1 MLIRG
6 FSKHTSYTCAN
17 CHSKCCA
24 TEFNLPLCGSEKDI
38 LSKKYPE
45 YQYYFQSIENGDN
58 LIRGDS
64 CPFLTNM
71 GKCQLHSSSLK
82 PITCLIYPLFF
93 WRFNEKD
100 TLVSIHPCRG
110 KGFQWYSGKKANIT
124 NSYIKQLLV
133 KANNY
138 FDIYW
143 GEKIDR
149 NNPYV
154 NVPTIRIQNQIKFY
168 QHTSESELLEKMVRN
183 ITLSSFSQIFPSG
196 FETYIERIKD
206 EEVGAFL
213 NSVLNWLIWSPVGLQ
228 LSIRNAQLIF
238 SIAALW
244 LITETNFDLEFEKS
258 PLNDPNYINQLS
270 SFYARCILPSFWFN
284 ISTRTNNKALISL
297 SSKIYLVLRGELP
310 QEDLSQFYT
319 YSN

>member
-6 FSKHTSYTCAN
+6 FSEHTSYTCAS

-24 TEFNLPLCGSEKDI
+24 TEFNLPLCGTEKQI
-38 LSKKYPE
+38 ISNQYPE
-45 YQYYFQSIENGDN
+45 YQYYFQSTENGGN
-58 LIRGDS
+58 ILRGDS
-64 CPFLTNM
+64 CPFLTNV
-71 GKCQLHSSSLK
+71 GYCQLHSSSLK
-82 PITCLIYPLFF
+82 PITCQIYPLVF
-93 WRFNEKD
+93 WRFNKKD

-110 KGFQWYSGKKANIT
+110 KGFQWYSTKKANLT
-124 NSYIKQLLV
+124 NSYIEQLLL

-143 GEKIDR
+143 GEEIDR

-154 NVPTIRIQNQIKFY
+154 NIPTLRVQNQIKFY
-168 QHTSESELLEKMVRN
+168 RKTSERELLEKMVRN

-196 FETYIERIKD
+196 FEKYIEIIKD
-206 EEVGAFL
+206 EEVGTFL

-228 LSIRNAQLIF
+228 LSIRNAQLVF

-244 LITETNFDLEFEKS
+244 LIKQTKFELGLEIS
-258 PLNDPNYINQLS
+258 SLDNPNYINQLS
-270 SFYARCILPSFWFN
+270 SFYARCILPSFWSN

-297 SSKIYLVLRGELP
+297 SKKVNLVLRGELP